1 MITTCDIVVGQVVKS
16 KAGRDKN
23 RFFVVLEVLDDKYLH
38 LIDGDLRKIRS
49 PKRKKVMHIAPTS
62 KVVNLNPKSKTVND
76 SYIRKELAH
85 LTGTVGGN

>member
-38 LIDGDLRKIRS
+38 LVDGDLRKIRR

-62 KVVNLNPKSKTVND
+62 KVVDLNPKSKTVND

-85 LTGTVGGN
+85 LTEAVGGN

>member
-38 LIDGDLRKIRS
+38 LIDGDLRKIHS
-49 PKRKKVMHIAPTS
+49 PKRKKVKHIAPTS

-85 LTGTVGGN
+85 LTGTVGGK